1 MVSSESAFTFTAS
14 PLDCHLERGN
24 SSLLSIGT
32 GSEPQDWSSCYQY
45 FTSIKASHG
54 LEGLYV
60 PPEHVCSHWLLIQPS
75 RDWGCAD
82 RHCRTRGRAGP
93 LAELGGTL
101 VELDGVQPGLP
112 CRNCGACSL
121 PLQNSGAPRPPLY
134 YSGACRLL
142 L

>member
-75 RDWGCAD
+75 EIGGVQIA
-82 RHCRTRGRAGP
+82 TAG
-93 LAELGGTL
+93 LGG
-101 VELDGVQPGLP
+101 VQV
-112 CRNCGACSL
+112 
-121 PLQNSGAPRPPLY
+121 PLQNLGAPL
-134 YSGACRLL
+134 
-142 L
+142 